1 MSSVKDWD
9 RVHTIAAGMMH
20 LLAHCPM
27 GLLERVLAFVAAH
40 KRRPPRSTALGLAL
54 YKERR
59 LKKPF
64 ADATPAQR
72 ARLQKA
78 LDGAPTMAKK
88 SISKSHQV
96 GTEKQN
102 KQTEQKPKDRE
113 NKTENGKR
121 ESTTEKRK
129 QARSAARSRPGA
141 CRRARSSNASRKT
154 NGPGPRRARR
164 TSPWRDRSIALRQ
177 QAWDVRC
184 QPAVGQG
191 QHRPGRAGHR

>member
-1 MSSVKDWD
+1 
-9 RVHTIAAGMMH
+9 MH

-96 GTEKQN
+96 GQEQEPLKEPLKNKTNRQN
-102 KQTEQKPKDRE
+102 KNQRTGKTKRR
-113 NKTENGKR
+113 TENGNPQQKKESKPGPPRGRDRGHADER
-121 ESTTEKRK
+121 EAQTLREK
-129 QARSAARSRPGA
+129 P
-141 CRRARSSNASRKT
+141 T
-154 NGPGPRRARR
+154 GPGPVERAAHRRGA
-164 TSPWRDRSIALRQ
+164 TAASPCGSR
-177 QAWDVRC
+177 DVRC